1 MKSFLLR
8 TSLIVLLF
16 GVGLP
21 LATAGCSTTKP
32 KNLGHEGGE
41 VYADV
46 PAPANYEPFD
56 TPPFKRQDGAGGK
69 RVYGRYAYRSTN
81 GLDSSKR
88 VADWY
93 KKALPDEGWEL
104 QTEEVDDAK
113 GTMKLL
119 FKKNEDQLEL
129 KLNPDDRLQGSE
141 RYSVL
146 IVEMNPQYD

>member
-1 MKSFLLR
+1 MKRYLVLSG
-8 TSLIVLLF
+8 LIVLLF
-16 GVGLP
+16 V
-21 LATAGCSTTKP
+21 AGCSTTKHV
-32 KNLGHEGGE
+32 NLGHEGGE
-41 VYADV
+41 AYADV
-46 PAPANYEPFD
+46 PAPANFEPFD
-56 TPPFKRQDGAGGK
+56 TPPFKRQDGSGGK
-69 RVYGRYAYRSTN
+69 RVYGRYAYKSTN

-93 KKALPDEGWEL
+93 KKSLPGEGWEL

-119 FKKNEDQLEL
+119 FKKDEDQLEL
-129 KLNPDDRLQGSE
+129 KLNPDDRMQGSE